1 MTESPHLLIV
11 DDVAQNI
18 QILATMLT
26 VDPYRISFAQRGIT
40 ALELLE
46 KERFDLILLDVQMP
60 EMSGFEVCKA
70 IKALPH
76 LSDIPIIFLTAYAAP
91 QQSVLGFQAGAVDYI
106 TKPVEPLELR
116 ARVKTHLELK
126 RARDQILAQNK
137 DLQQLNYE
145 KSQLLRFVS
154 HDLRNPLT
162 ILSAGLDFLDD
173 KLLPTTE
180 SIQRRLLN
188 MRVAIGR
195 MSSIIEHFLDREVI
209 QQGAQRF
216 TPTRFSL
223 ADFMQDLYLHHESA
237 ADERYIKLKVERK
250 DWMLYTD
257 RVALQQILDNLISNA
272 IKYAPV
278 GSRIEVGVVRQHGA
292 CIFNVLDEGNGFNH
306 QWLKAPD
313 QTREQTGLG
322 LRIVHKMTTLLRGTL
337 MIQQRDPQGTEIEVS
352 IPMEEPLSPRS

>member
-18 QILATMLT
+18 QILAKMLT
-26 VDPYRISFAQRGIT
+26 VDPYRISFAQRGST

-46 KERFDLILLDVQMP
+46 QEHFDLILLDVQMP
-60 EMSGFEVCKA
+60 EMNGFEVCEA
-70 IKALPH
+70 IKAQPH
-76 LSDIPIIFLTAYAAP
+76 LADIPIIFLTAYAAP
-91 QQSVLGFQAGAVDYI
+91 QQSVLGFKVGAVDYI

-137 DLQQLNYE
+137 DLQQLNHE

-162 ILSAGLDFLDD
+162 ILSSGLDFLDE
-173 KLLPTTE
+173 KLSLPAE
-180 SIQRRLLN
+180 NVQRRLLN

-216 TPTRFSL
+216 TPIRFSL
-223 ADFMQDLYLHHESA
+223 ANFMQDLYLHHESA
-237 ADERYIKLKVERK
+237 ADERLMKLKVERK

-257 RVALQQILDNLISNA
+257 RIALQQILDNLVSNA
-272 IKYAPV
+272 IKYTPE
-278 GSRIEVGVVRQHGA
+278 GSTIQVSVLRQHGA
-292 CIFNVLDEGNGFNH
+292 CVFSVRDEGAGF
-306 QWLKAPD
+306 D
-313 QTREQTGLG
+313 QRLLQDPESIKENKGLG
-322 LRIVHKMTTLLRGTL
+322 LRIVHNMVQLLRGTL
-337 MIQQRDPQGTEIEVS
+337 WVRSHLPQGTEIEVS
-352 IPMEEPLSPRS
+352 IPMEELP

>member
-26 VDPYRISFAQRGIT
+26 VDPYRISFAQRGAT

-60 EMSGFEVCKA
+60 EMNGFEVCKA

-76 LSDIPIIFLTAYAAP
+76 LADIPIIFLTAYAAP

-126 RARDQILAQNK
+126 RARDQILAQNR

-162 ILSAGLDFLDD
+162 ILSSGLDFLDD
-173 KLLPTTE
+173 KLLPIADN
-180 SIQRRLLN
+180 IQRRLLN

-209 QQGAQRF
+209 QQGTQRF
-216 TPTRFSL
+216 TPMRFSL
-223 ADFMQDLYLHHESA
+223 ADFMQELYLHHESA
-237 ADERYIKLKVERK
+237 ADERYIKFKVERK

-257 RVALQQILDNLISNA
+257 RVALQQIMDNLVSNA
-272 IKYAPV
+272 IKYAPA
-278 GSRIEVGVVRQHGA
+278 GSSIEVGVTRQHGA
-292 CIFNVLDEGNGFNH
+292 CIFKVLDEGSGFDF
-306 QWLKAPD
+306 QWLEAPD
-313 QTREQTGLG
+313 QSKENRGLG
-322 LRIVHKMTTLLRGTL
+322 LRIVHKMTALLRGTL
-337 MIQQRDPQGTEIEVS
+337 TVQERLPRGTEVEVS
-352 IPMEEPLSPRS
+352 IPMEELLSPRS

>member
-1 MTESPHLLIV
+1 MHESPHLLIV

-18 QILATMLT
+18 QILAALLA
-26 VDPYRISFAQRGIT
+26 VDPYRISFAQRGVT

-60 EMSGFEVCKA
+60 EMNGFEVCQA

-76 LSDIPIIFLTAYAAP
+76 LADIPIIFLTAYAAP

-126 RARDQILAQNK
+126 RARDKILVQNQN
-137 DLQQLNYE
+137 LQQLNYE

-162 ILSAGLDFLDD
+162 ILSSGLDFLDD
-173 KLLPTTE
+173 KLTPTAAN
-180 SIQRRLLN
+180 IQRRLLN

-195 MSSIIEHFLDREVI
+195 MSSIIEHFLDREVV
-209 QQGAQRF
+209 QQGAQQF
-216 TPTRFSL
+216 TPLRFSL
-223 ADFMQDLYLHHESA
+223 ADFMQELYLHHESA
-237 ADERYIKLKVERK
+237 ADERYIKLKVERW
-250 DWMLYTD
+250 DWILYTD
-257 RVALQQILDNLISNA
+257 RVALQQILDNLLSNA

-278 GSRIEVGVVRQHGA
+278 GSCIEVGVARQHGV
-292 CIFNVLDEGNGFNH
+292 CIFKVLDEGDGFNY
-306 QWLKAPD
+306 QWLEAPD
-313 QTREQTGLG
+313 QTRENRGLG
-322 LRIVHKMTTLLRGTL
+322 LKIVHKMTGLLQGTL
-337 MIQQRDPQGTEIEVS
+337 TVQRRFPHGTDIAVS
-352 IPMEEPLSPRS
+352 IPMDE